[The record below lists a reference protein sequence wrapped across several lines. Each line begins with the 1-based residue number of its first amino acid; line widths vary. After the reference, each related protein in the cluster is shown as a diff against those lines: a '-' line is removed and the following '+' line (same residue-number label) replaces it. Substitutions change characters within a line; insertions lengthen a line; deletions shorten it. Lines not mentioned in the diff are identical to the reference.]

1 MSRKNSSASAQR
13 ILIVDDEADV
23 AYSFQR
29 VLAEEPVEV
38 VGVTSGT
45 EAFNRLKKEVY
56 DLMLLDVRIG

>member
-45 EAFNRLKKEVY
+45 EAGGAEP
-56 DLMLLDVRIG
+56 GS